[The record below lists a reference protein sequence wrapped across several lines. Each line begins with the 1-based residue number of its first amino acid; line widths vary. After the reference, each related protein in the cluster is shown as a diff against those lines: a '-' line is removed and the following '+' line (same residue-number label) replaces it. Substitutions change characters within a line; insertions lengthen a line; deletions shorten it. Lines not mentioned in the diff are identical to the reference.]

1 MRTPAHGLPSPYA
14 LPPATK
20 RCAAMRGHRQW
31 RDGWRNTGDDTRG
44 AKGAS
49 MKHSEKSQTSP
60 EEIIAKNV
68 KRLRR
73 EQRIGKE
80 RFCLMVN
87 IGRPTLNKVEKGA
100 PNTRLSTIRKV
111 AEGLGVEVIDLL
123 R

>member
-1 MRTPAHGLPSPYA
+1 
-14 LPPATK
+14 
-20 RCAAMRGHRQW
+20 
-31 RDGWRNTGDDTRG
+31 
-44 AKGAS
+44 

-123 R
+123 K

>member
-1 MRTPAHGLPSPYA
+1 MEHFE
-14 LPPATK
+14 
-20 RCAAMRGHRQW
+20 
-31 RDGWRNTGDDTRG
+31 
-44 AKGAS
+44 KGR
-49 MKHSEKSQTSP
+49 TSP
-60 EEIIAKNV
+60 EEVIAKNV

-111 AEGLGVEVIDLL
+111 AEGLGVEVLDLL